1 MPGRGRRVLVVE
13 DEQLMSS
20 LLADVLVAAGFEVE
34 VANNVLD
41 AREAVRAF
49 DPDLALLD
57 VSLGGGPSGLD
68 LAIVL
73 HASRPDI
80 ALIFL
85 TKHPD
90 RRTAGLDGADVP
102 PGAGFLRKDMVTD
115 TAYLFDAIESVLAEQ
130 SGRVRHD
137 LAPDRP
143 LARLTAK
150 QVDVL
155 HMAAQGLTNAAIA
168 RERHV
173 SERSVEML
181 LHSVFQTLGIA
192 THGDVN
198 PRVEAIRHYIVAA
211 GMPERP

>member
-1 MPGRGRRVLVVE
+1 
-13 DEQLMSS
+13 
-20 LLADVLVAAGFEVE
+20 
-34 VANNVLD
+34 
-41 AREAVRAF
+41 
-49 DPDLALLD
+49 
-57 VSLGGGPSGLD
+57 
-68 LAIVL
+68 
-73 HASRPDI
+73 
-80 ALIFL
+80 
-85 TKHPD
+85 
-90 RRTAGLDGADVP
+90 
-102 PGAGFLRKDMVTD
+102 MVTD
-115 TAYLFDAIESVLAEQ
+115 TAYLFEAIESVLAEQ

-143 LARLTAK
+143 LAQLTAK

-198 PRVEAIRHYIVAA
+198 PRVEAIRHYIDAA